1 MDWSESGTVAVGGG
15 LILTD
20 SRSRDW
26 QSPRGRERFAI
37 VIAITA
43 IVMVIVFFP
52 LLPPFTFSSRRSV
65 GRVGGR
71 RSTRREA
78 SMGEFPG
85 FVMESVMVMTI
96 MHLMIHD

>member
-1 MDWSESGTVAVGGG
+1 MDWSEFGTVAVGGG
-15 LILTD
+15 
-20 SRSRDW
+20 RSGPRPRLRDW
-26 QSPRGRERFAI
+26 QSPRGRERYAI
-37 VIAITA
+37 VIAITT
-43 IVMVIVFFP
+43 IVMVIFP
-52 LLPPFTFSSRRSV
+52 PLPPFTFSSRRSV

-71 RSTRREA
+71 RSARREA